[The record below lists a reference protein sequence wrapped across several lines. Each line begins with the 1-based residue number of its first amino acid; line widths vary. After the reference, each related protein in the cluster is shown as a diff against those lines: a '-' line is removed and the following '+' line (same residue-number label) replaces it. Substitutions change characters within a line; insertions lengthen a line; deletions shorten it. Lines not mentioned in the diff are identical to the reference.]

1 VLLLRIPGVLT
12 ARGGE
17 GCLGVGERGVQAV
30 PISHTSVNMAHGF
43 GQNIS
48 PSTLPSGP
56 TTCQWSTH
64 CAATAACSHDTLCA
78 ACPPRCLLSV
88 PPPPPPPGG
97 AHSGSRE
104 TQGETAMLCGAC
116 SSTCCPAALLKR
128 VRGAMFPLLSHST
141 YSEQRAMCMS
151 TDASG
156 QHPSAVV
163 HQGGWGGGKGG
174 EAKGLQ
180 SCIEADGVR
189 SGEVG

>member
-88 PPPPPPPGG
+88 PPPPPPQVVTKHNDDKQWIW
-97 AHSGSRE
+97 ASDANGSFTISEDTENEPLGRG
-104 TQGETAMLCGAC
+104 T
-116 SSTCCPAALLKR
+116 LLKIHLK
-128 VRGAMFPLLSHST
+128 VGGVGVCVWWGRG
-141 YSEQRAMCMS
+141 
-151 TDASG
+151 
-156 QHPSAVV
+156 V
-163 HQGGWGGGKGG
+163 GGSLPCVMHVQ
-174 EAKGLQ
+174 A
-180 SCIEADGVR
+180 
-189 SGEVG
+189 